1 MLLQKEKT
9 IREVIAFPKSPQL
22 EDLLFQAPSELSSKR
37 LSESHIK
44 IDQYIT

>member
-9 IREVIAFPKSPQL
+9 IREVIAFPKSPQA
-22 EDLLFQAPSELSSKR
+22 EDLLFQAPSQISAKR
-37 LSESHIK
+37 LSDIHIK